1 MIQSET
7 RELAS
12 LKRDKIRPNE
22 MDQWHNEQ
30 LYVPPLP
37 PTNLRGCH
45 LINIQYDIYVSI
57 YKLLSKVMS
66 ASKCLHNIIVKY
78 KKNKIDN
85 HDYLLK

>member
-1 MIQSET
+1 
-7 RELAS
+7 
-12 LKRDKIRPNE
+12 

-57 YKLLSKVMS
+57 NNYERLYCVLLTKLN
-66 ASKCLHNIIVKY
+66 NIITYSEIIK
-78 KKNKIDN
+78 
-85 HDYLLK
+85 